1 MSVVREPRH
10 GGTREPPISSC
21 VCLGR
26 RLERAESEL
35 REVSF
40 TLSPGR
46 DCWSSSGESWAFPYV
61 VWGLRDFKVQTVGTG
76 RAKCEK
82 CDWHNQQQAEER
94 W

>member
-46 DCWSSSGESWAFPYV
+46 DCWSSSGESWAFPV
-61 VWGLRDFKVQTVGTG
+61 CGVGAERFQGADSGNGESKV
-76 RAKCEK
+76 
-82 CDWHNQQQAEER
+82 
-94 W
+94 